1 MGVNLSIKGVPD
13 TVAAALRARAA
24 GNHRSL
30 QRELM
35 AIVEIAAT
43 RPDAFA
49 GQAAITRADGD
60 RGRSR
65 IVDAATQPRP
75 IEEIT
80 AELRRLFPRPR
91 DRGPSSAEIV
101 RRMRDGHYG
110 DSAGQPLRRRRT
122 G

>member
-1 MGVNLSIKGVPD
+1 VGVNLSIKGVPD
-13 TVAAALRARAA
+13 AVAAGLRARAA

-35 AIVEIAAT
+35 AIVEVAASRLDAFTGRAAT
-43 RPDAFA
+43 TDVT
-49 GQAAITRADGD
+49 GE

-65 IVDAATQPRP
+65 IGQAATRLRP
-75 IEEIT
+75 IEEI
-80 AELRRLFPRPR
+80 AEELRKLFPRPR
-91 DRGPSSAEIV
+91 DQGPSSAEIV

-110 DSAGQPLRRRRT
+110 DSAGRPLRRRQS